1 MTHRQIHLF
10 DKRRV
15 QPSREAYPLQD
26 DLEIG
31 WCPEAHHVRD
41 PNQPAPLIAFF
52 HLAIDQA
59 RRHLPLLHLPSSTT
73 HLEPLTEVSRQ
84 RIEVEV
90 EPITGEKRQTVRDQ
104 ALSQN
109 VDDRMRH
116 VLRAG
121 TQLEHRQNLGAG
133 IDDQPQ
139 PQNLLGAAQP
149 GAQLVQLEVREMQM
163 AEDALVQGVRV
174 PACSSEPSR
183 HRGLSKAK
191 DPLGGGKVEPF
202 GQSREHHG
210 DLLRGRFQAIQGGV
224 ASSAERGAASLTPER
239 LDVLGLTMFAIA
251 HQSVLSSVSVAKV
264 GALSVRTGEPFGV
277 DAFGGSPSA
286 FHLTPR
292 THWGRHWP
300 CTRRSSEAEST
311 GGAIVWGA
319 RLQQTLER
327 AALGPSS
334 RGGRPKRVP
343 VKTPQQRQR

>member
-1 MTHRQIHLF
+1 MTHRQIHPF

-15 QPSREAYPLQD
+15 QPSREASPLQD
-26 DLEIG
+26 DLEIA

-191 DPLGGGKVEPF
+191 DPLCGGKVEPF

-224 ASSAERGAASLTPER
+224 ASSAQRGAARLTAKG
-239 LDVLGLTMFAIA
+239 LDLLGTAMLAIA
-251 HQSVLSSVSVAKV
+251 DQRVDLGIGDAKV
-264 GALSVRTGEPFGV
+264 PALRVGTGVALRV
-277 DAFGGSPSA
+277 DAFGSPSA
-286 FHLTPR
+286 TFHFTPG
-292 THWGRHWP
+292 THRCRH
-300 CTRRSSEAEST
+300 
-311 GGAIVWGA
+311 
-319 RLQQTLER
+319 
-327 AALGPSS
+327 
-334 RGGRPKRVP
+334 
-343 VKTPQQRQR
+343 